1 MSKSDQPSC
10 DATSATAAAGMAA
23 AADASEA
30 ASTIA
35 ATGATSANDVVAAA
49 DTAPVPFAVDETGT
63 ATATAAADLTD
74 AAGTAAVVDE
84 ASATDAAATALAT
97 AGADTTDTATTV
109 GTVATASTTAA
120 TAAADPTDAADT
132 TAAPATV
139 ATAPATAG
147 ADEADA
153 TAVADTTGVAS
164 ATDTTRTT
172 ISTTATGATGAA
184 DTARTTSVAA
194 VFAGLLLAMF
204 VSTLSETVT
213 ATALPTIVG
222 DLGGVGHMQWVTTA
236 YILASTIM
244 MPVYGKLGDLFGRKH
259 LFIVALSVFI
269 VGSATCGLAPSMD
282 GLIAGRAVEGLGGG
296 GLIILS
302 QATIADIIPPRQRGK
317 YMGVLGSVF
326 AVSTVVGPLL
336 GGWFVQVTGWRWL
349 FAFNIPLALLA
360 IAAVAFFSR
369 RPARRAKHPSVD
381 VLGMMA
387 MAVSVSSLVLAT
399 AWGGTLFPWLSWQI
413 VGLFALF
420 AAMAVVFALV
430 ERRAKEPVIPLFLFK
445 NRNFVVCTVTGM
457 FIMLGMMGTVSYL
470 PTYFQI
476 VDGLAP
482 EQAGLMTFPMMA
494 GVLVTAVG
502 AGLLATRTGR
512 YKWMPIA
519 SCAVA
524 AVGFVLLSRLAP
536 GTPLPVA
543 GAFLFVLGFGIGLG
557 QQILV
562 LIVQNEFPH
571 TIVGTATAANNFFRQ
586 IGSTLGASLVGALF
600 TSRLAADLAAQLPRV
615 DNINMNRITPEYVQ
629 HLAQPEQGLIATAY
643 SDALVPIFLYVVPLL
658 IVGFVLMLTLKEH
671 PLATSVDHGG
681 HSGDDA

>member
-1 MSKSDQPSC
+1 MEGVDR
-10 DATSATAAAGMAA
+10 TGGTAADEARVREAAETQRTAKAAEASGPARPSTVPPPASPTTEGVPAAAVRDAQEAA
-23 AADASEA
+23 AAERARELAA
-30 ASTIA
+30 ASARQGDVPA
-35 ATGATSANDVVAAA
+35 AEPKPERKRG
-49 DTAPVPFAVDETGT
+49 
-63 ATATAAADLTD
+63 
-74 AAGTAAVVDE
+74 
-84 ASATDAAATALAT
+84 
-97 AGADTTDTATTV
+97 
-109 GTVATASTTAA
+109 
-120 TAAADPTDAADT
+120 
-132 TAAPATV
+132 
-139 ATAPATAG
+139 
-147 ADEADA
+147 
-153 TAVADTTGVAS
+153 
-164 ATDTTRTT
+164 
-172 ISTTATGATGAA
+172 
-184 DTARTTSVAA
+184 VAA

-222 DLGGVGHMQWVTTA
+222 DLGGVDHMQWVTTA

-244 MPVYGKLGDLFGRKH
+244 MPIYGKLGDLFGRKY
-259 LFIVALSVFI
+259 LFIVALSIFI

-296 GLIILS
+296 GLIILA

-317 YMGVLGSVF
+317 YMGVMGSVF

-360 IAAVAFFSR
+360 IAAVAFFLTNPER
-369 RPARRAKHPSVD
+369 RDDRPPVD
-381 VLGMMA
+381 VGGMMA

-399 AWGGTLFPWLSWQI
+399 AWGGTLYPWLSWQI
-413 VGLFALF
+413 IGLFALF
-420 AAMAVVFALV
+420 VVAAVAFVLV
-430 ERRAKEPVIPLFLFK
+430 ERRAKEPIIPMLLFK
-445 NRNFVVCTVTGM
+445 NRNFVVCTITGM

-494 GVLVTAVG
+494 GVLLTAVG
-502 AGLLATRTGR
+502 TGFLATKTGR

-524 AVGFVLLSRLAP
+524 AVGFVLLSRL
-536 GTPLPVA
+536 TPDTSLLMTGV
-543 GAFLFVLGFGIGLG
+543 FLFILGFGIGLG

-571 TIVGTATAANNFFRQ
+571 AIVGTATAANNFFRQ

-600 TSRLAADLAAQLPRV
+600 TSRLAADLAAQLPKT
-615 DNINMNRITPEYVQ
+615 DNISMNRITPQ
-629 HLAQPEQGLIATAY
+629 FIDHLGGPARDIITTAY

-658 IVGFVLMLTLKEH
+658 VVGFLLMLTLKEN
-671 PLATSVDHGG
+671 PLAKSVNHTG
-681 HSGDDA
+681 HPGDDAL

>member
-1 MSKSDQPSC
+1 MSKSDKPSC
-10 DATSATAAAGMAA
+10 DATSATAAASMAA

-63 ATATAAADLTD
+63 ATATAAADPTD
-74 AAGTAAVVDE
+74 AAGTA
-84 ASATDAAATALAT
+84 S
-97 AGADTTDTATTV
+97 
-109 GTVATASTTAA
+109 A
-120 TAAADPTDAADT
+120 TAAA
-132 TAAPATV
+132 ATV
-139 ATAPATAG
+139 GTAPATAG
-147 ADEADA
+147 ADETDA

-172 ISTTATGATGAA
+172 TSTTATGATGAA

-194 VFAGLLLAMF
+194 VFAGLMLAMF

-222 DLGGVGHMQWVTTA
+222 DLGGVDHMQWVTTA

-259 LFIVALSVFI
+259 LFVVVLSVFI
-269 VGSATCGLAPSMD
+269 AGSAICGFAPNMD

-317 YMGVLGSVF
+317 YMGILGSVF

-349 FAFNIPLALLA
+349 FAFNIPLALVA
-360 IAAVAFFSR
+360 ITAVAFFLK
-369 RPARRAKHPSVD
+369 RPARRVDRPPVD
-381 VLGMMA
+381 VAGMMA

-399 AWGGTLFPWLSWQI
+399 AWGGTLFPWASWQI

-430 ERRAKEPVIPLFLFK
+430 ERRAKEPVIPLSLFK
-445 NRNFVVCTVTGM
+445 NHNFVVCTVTGM

-571 TIVGTATAANNFFRQ
+571 AIVGTATAANNFFRQ

-615 DNINMNRITPEYVQ
+615 DNINMNRITPEYVR

-681 HSGDDA
+681 HPGDNA

>member
-1 MSKSDQPSC
+1 MEGVDRTGGTAADEARVREAAETQRTAKAAEASGSARPSTVPSP
-10 DATSATAAAGMAA
+10 ASATTEGVPAVAVRDAQEAA
-23 AADASEA
+23 AAERARELAA
-30 ASTIA
+30 ASARQGDVPA
-35 ATGATSANDVVAAA
+35 AELKPERKRG
-49 DTAPVPFAVDETGT
+49 
-63 ATATAAADLTD
+63 
-74 AAGTAAVVDE
+74 
-84 ASATDAAATALAT
+84 
-97 AGADTTDTATTV
+97 
-109 GTVATASTTAA
+109 
-120 TAAADPTDAADT
+120 
-132 TAAPATV
+132 
-139 ATAPATAG
+139 
-147 ADEADA
+147 
-153 TAVADTTGVAS
+153 
-164 ATDTTRTT
+164 
-172 ISTTATGATGAA
+172 
-184 DTARTTSVAA
+184 VAA
-194 VFAGLLLAMF
+194 VFAGLLLVMF

-222 DLGGVGHMQWVTTA
+222 DLGGVDHMQWVTTA

-244 MPVYGKLGDLFGRKH
+244 MPIYGKLGDLFGRKY

-296 GLIILS
+296 GLIILA

-317 YMGVLGSVF
+317 YMGVMGSVF

-360 IAAVAFFSR
+360 IAAVAFFLTNPER
-369 RPARRAKHPSVD
+369 RDDRPPVD
-381 VLGMMA
+381 VGGMMA

-399 AWGGTLFPWLSWQI
+399 AWGGTLYPWLSWQI
-413 VGLFALF
+413 IGLFALF
-420 AAMAVVFALV
+420 VVAAVAFVLV
-430 ERRAKEPVIPLFLFK
+430 ERRAKEPIIPMLLFK

-494 GVLVTAVG
+494 GVLLTAVG
-502 AGLLATRTGR
+502 TGFLATKTGR

-524 AVGFVLLSRLAP
+524 AVGFVLLSRL
-536 GTPLPVA
+536 TPDTSLLVT
-543 GAFLFVLGFGIGLG
+543 GVFLFVLGFGIGLG

-571 TIVGTATAANNFFRQ
+571 AIVGTATAANNFFRQ

-600 TSRLAADLAAQLPRV
+600 TSRLAADLAAQLPKT
-615 DNINMNRITPEYVQ
+615 DNISMNRITPQYVD
-629 HLAQPEQGLIATAY
+629 HLAAPVRDIITAAY
-643 SDALVPIFLYVVPLL
+643 SDALVPIFLYVVPVLVVGVILL
-658 IVGFVLMLTLKEH
+658 LTLKEN
-671 PLATSVDHGG
+671 PLAKSVNHTG
-681 HSGDDA
+681 HPGDDAL

>member
-1 MSKSDQPSC
+1 MEGVDR
-10 DATSATAAAGMAA
+10 TGGTAADEARVREAAETRRTAKAAEASGPARPSTAPSPASAAPEGVPAVAVRAAQEAA
-23 AADASEA
+23 AAERARELAA
-30 ASTIA
+30 ASARQGDVPA
-35 ATGATSANDVVAAA
+35 AEPKPERKRG
-49 DTAPVPFAVDETGT
+49 
-63 ATATAAADLTD
+63 
-74 AAGTAAVVDE
+74 
-84 ASATDAAATALAT
+84 
-97 AGADTTDTATTV
+97 
-109 GTVATASTTAA
+109 
-120 TAAADPTDAADT
+120 
-132 TAAPATV
+132 
-139 ATAPATAG
+139 
-147 ADEADA
+147 
-153 TAVADTTGVAS
+153 
-164 ATDTTRTT
+164 
-172 ISTTATGATGAA
+172 
-184 DTARTTSVAA
+184 VAA

-222 DLGGVGHMQWVTTA
+222 DLGGVDHMQWVTTA

-244 MPVYGKLGDLFGRKH
+244 MPIYGKLGDLFGRKY
-259 LFIVALSVFI
+259 LFIVALSIFI

-296 GLIILS
+296 GLIILA

-317 YMGVLGSVF
+317 YMGVMGSVF

-360 IAAVAFFSR
+360 IGAVAFFLTNPER
-369 RPARRAKHPSVD
+369 RDDRPPVD
-381 VLGMMA
+381 VGGMMA

-399 AWGGTLFPWLSWQI
+399 AWGGTLFPWASWQI
-413 VGLFALF
+413 IGLFALF
-420 AAMAVVFALV
+420 LAAAVAFVLV
-430 ERRAKEPVIPLFLFK
+430 ERRAKEPIIPMLLFK

-494 GVLVTAVG
+494 GVLLTAVG
-502 AGLLATRTGR
+502 TGFLATKTGR

-524 AVGFVLLSRLAP
+524 AVGFVLLSRL
-536 GTPLPVA
+536 TPDTSLLVT
-543 GAFLFVLGFGIGLG
+543 GVFLFVLGFGIGLG

-571 TIVGTATAANNFFRQ
+571 AIVGTATAANNFFRQ

-600 TSRLAADLAAQLPRV
+600 TSRLAADLAAQLPKT
-615 DNINMNRITPEYVQ
+615 DNISMNRITSQYVD
-629 HLAQPEQGLIATAY
+629 HLAAPVRDIITAAY

-658 IVGFVLMLTLKEH
+658 VVGFILMLTLKEN
-671 PLATSVDHGG
+671 PLAKSVNHTGHPGG
-681 HSGDDA
+681 DAL

>member
-1 MSKSDQPSC
+1 MEGVDR
-10 DATSATAAAGMAA
+10 TGGTAADEARVREAAETQRTAKAAEASGPARPSTVPPPASPTTEGVPAAAVRDAQEAA
-23 AADASEA
+23 AAERARELAA
-30 ASTIA
+30 ASARQGDVPA
-35 ATGATSANDVVAAA
+35 AEPKPERKRG
-49 DTAPVPFAVDETGT
+49 
-63 ATATAAADLTD
+63 
-74 AAGTAAVVDE
+74 
-84 ASATDAAATALAT
+84 
-97 AGADTTDTATTV
+97 
-109 GTVATASTTAA
+109 
-120 TAAADPTDAADT
+120 
-132 TAAPATV
+132 
-139 ATAPATAG
+139 
-147 ADEADA
+147 
-153 TAVADTTGVAS
+153 
-164 ATDTTRTT
+164 
-172 ISTTATGATGAA
+172 
-184 DTARTTSVAA
+184 VAA

-222 DLGGVGHMQWVTTA
+222 DLGGVDHMQWVTTA

-244 MPVYGKLGDLFGRKH
+244 MPIYGKLGDLFGRKY

-296 GLIILS
+296 GLIILA

-317 YMGVLGSVF
+317 YMGVMGSVF

-360 IAAVAFFSR
+360 IAAVAFFLTNPER
-369 RPARRAKHPSVD
+369 RDDRPPVD
-381 VLGMMA
+381 VGGMMA

-399 AWGGTLFPWLSWQI
+399 AWGGTLYPWLSWQI
-413 VGLFALF
+413 IGLFALF
-420 AAMAVVFALV
+420 VVAAVAFVLV
-430 ERRAKEPVIPLFLFK
+430 ERRAKEPIIPMLLFK
-445 NRNFVVCTVTGM
+445 NRNFVVCTITGM

-494 GVLVTAVG
+494 GVLLTAVG
-502 AGLLATRTGR
+502 TGFLATKTGR

-524 AVGFVLLSRLAP
+524 AVGFVLLSRL
-536 GTPLPVA
+536 TPDTSLLMTGV
-543 GAFLFVLGFGIGLG
+543 FLFILGFGIGLG

-571 TIVGTATAANNFFRQ
+571 AIVGTATAANNFFRQ

-600 TSRLAADLAAQLPRV
+600 TSHLAADLAAQLPKT
-615 DNINMNRITPEYVQ
+615 DNISMNRITPQ
-629 HLAQPEQGLIATAY
+629 FIDHLGGPARDIITTAY

-658 IVGFVLMLTLKEH
+658 VVGFLLMLTLKEN
-671 PLATSVDHGG
+671 PLAKSVNHTG
-681 HSGDDA
+681 HPGDDAL

>member
-84 ASATDAAATALAT
+84 ASATDATATALAT

-120 TAAADPTDAADT
+120 TDAADT

-184 DTARTTSVAA
+184 DTTRTTSVAA

>member
-1 MSKSDQPSC
+1 MEGVDRTGGTAADEARVREAAETQRTAKAAEASGSARPSTVPSP
-10 DATSATAAAGMAA
+10 ASATTEGVPAVAVRDAQEAA
-23 AADASEA
+23 AAERARELAA
-30 ASTIA
+30 ASARQGDVPA
-35 ATGATSANDVVAAA
+35 AEPKPERKRG
-49 DTAPVPFAVDETGT
+49 
-63 ATATAAADLTD
+63 
-74 AAGTAAVVDE
+74 
-84 ASATDAAATALAT
+84 
-97 AGADTTDTATTV
+97 
-109 GTVATASTTAA
+109 
-120 TAAADPTDAADT
+120 
-132 TAAPATV
+132 
-139 ATAPATAG
+139 
-147 ADEADA
+147 
-153 TAVADTTGVAS
+153 
-164 ATDTTRTT
+164 
-172 ISTTATGATGAA
+172 
-184 DTARTTSVAA
+184 VAA
-194 VFAGLLLAMF
+194 VFAGLLLTMF

-222 DLGGVGHMQWVTTA
+222 DLGGVDHMQWVTTA

-244 MPVYGKLGDLFGRKH
+244 MPIYGKLGDLFGRKY

-296 GLIILS
+296 GLIILA

-317 YMGVLGSVF
+317 YMGVMGSVF

-360 IAAVAFFSR
+360 IAAVAFFLTNPER
-369 RPARRAKHPSVD
+369 RDDRPPVD
-381 VLGMMA
+381 VGGMMA

-399 AWGGTLFPWLSWQI
+399 AWGGTLYPWLSWQI
-413 VGLFALF
+413 IGLFALF
-420 AAMAVVFALV
+420 VVAAVAFVLV
-430 ERRAKEPVIPLFLFK
+430 ERRAKEPIIPMLLFK

-494 GVLVTAVG
+494 GVLLTAVG
-502 AGLLATRTGR
+502 TGFLATKTGR

-524 AVGFVLLSRLAP
+524 AVGFVLLSRL
-536 GTPLPVA
+536 TPDTSLLVT
-543 GAFLFVLGFGIGLG
+543 GVFLFVLGFGIGLG

-571 TIVGTATAANNFFRQ
+571 AIVGTATAANNFFRQ

-600 TSRLAADLAAQLPRV
+600 TSRLAADLAAQLPKT
-615 DNINMNRITPEYVQ
+615 DNISMNRITPQ
-629 HLAQPEQGLIATAY
+629 FIDHLGGPARDIITTAY

-658 IVGFVLMLTLKEH
+658 VVGFLLMLTLKEN
-671 PLATSVDHGG
+671 PLAKSVNHTG
-681 HSGDDA
+681 HPGDDAL

>member
-1 MSKSDQPSC
+1 MDGIDRTRFQHADAARVREGRERQQAGVSAESEKDRKAAARVRELA
-10 DATSATAAAGMAA
+10 ATSAKQAAVP
-23 AADASEA
+23 ASEPP
-30 ASTIA
+30 SDRKR
-35 ATGATSANDVVAAA
+35 G
-49 DTAPVPFAVDETGT
+49 
-63 ATATAAADLTD
+63 
-74 AAGTAAVVDE
+74 
-84 ASATDAAATALAT
+84 
-97 AGADTTDTATTV
+97 
-109 GTVATASTTAA
+109 
-120 TAAADPTDAADT
+120 
-132 TAAPATV
+132 
-139 ATAPATAG
+139 
-147 ADEADA
+147 
-153 TAVADTTGVAS
+153 
-164 ATDTTRTT
+164 
-172 ISTTATGATGAA
+172 
-184 DTARTTSVAA
+184 VAA

-222 DLGGVGHMQWVTTA
+222 DLGGVDHMQWVTTA

-244 MPVYGKLGDLFGRKH
+244 MPIYGKLGDLFGRKY
-259 LFIVALSVFI
+259 LFIIALSVFI
-269 VGSATCGLAPSMD
+269 MGSATCGLAPSMD

-296 GLIILS
+296 GLIILA

-317 YMGVLGSVF
+317 YMGVMGSVF

-360 IAAVAFFSR
+360 IAAVAFFLTNPQR
-369 RPARRAKHPSVD
+369 RDDRPPVD
-381 VLGMMA
+381 VAGMMA

-399 AWGGTLFPWLSWQI
+399 AWGGTLFAWVSWQI
-413 VGLFALF
+413 IGLFVLF
-420 AAMAVVFALV
+420 LAAAVVFVLV
-430 ERRAKEPVIPLFLFK
+430 ERRAQEPIIPMALFK

-457 FIMLGMMGTVSYL
+457 FIMVGMMGAVSYL

-502 AGLLATRTGR
+502 TGFLATKTGR

-524 AVGFVLLSRLAP
+524 AVGFVLLSRL
-536 GTPLPVA
+536 TPDTTLLVT
-543 GAFLFVLGFGIGLG
+543 GVFLFVLGFGIGLG

-571 TIVGTATAANNFFRQ
+571 AIVGTATAANNFFRQ

-600 TSRLAADLAAQLPRV
+600 TSRLAADLAARLPKT
-615 DNINMNRITPEYVQ
+615 DNISMNRITPEFVQ
-629 HLAQPEQGLIATAY
+629 HLDSGTRTIITTAY

-658 IVGFVLMLTLKEH
+658 VVGFLLMLTLKEN
-671 PLATSVDHGG
+671 PLAKSVNHTG
-681 HSGDDA
+681 HPADDGL

>member
-1 MSKSDQPSC
+1 MSKSNQPSC
-10 DATSATAAAGMAA
+10 DATSATAAASMAA
-23 AADASEA
+23 AADASEE

-74 AAGTAAVVDE
+74 AADTAAVVDA
-84 ASATDAAATALAT
+84 ASATDATATASAT
-97 AGADTTDTATTV
+97 VGADTTDMATTV
-109 GTVATASTTAA
+109 GTVAT
-120 TAAADPTDAADT
+120 
-132 TAAPATV
+132 V
-139 ATAPATAG
+139 GTAPATAG

-172 ISTTATGATGAA
+172 TSTTATGATGAA

-194 VFAGLLLAMF
+194 VFAGLMLAMF

-222 DLGGVGHMQWVTTA
+222 DLGGVDHMQWVTTA

-317 YMGVLGSVF
+317 YMGILGSVF

-360 IAAVAFFSR
+360 IAAVAFFLR
-369 RPARRAKHPSVD
+369 RPARRADRPPVD
-381 VLGMMA
+381 AAGMMA

-399 AWGGTLFPWLSWQI
+399 AWGGTLFSWASWQI
-413 VGLFALF
+413 IALFALF
-420 AAMAVVFALV
+420 AVMAVVFALV
-430 ERRAKEPVIPLFLFK
+430 ERRAKEPVIPLSLFK
-445 NRNFVVCTVTGM
+445 NHNFVVCTVTGM

-562 LIVQNEFPH
+562 LIVQNEFSH
-571 TIVGTATAANNFFRQ
+571 AIVGTATAANNFFRQ

-615 DNINMNRITPEYVQ
+615 DNINMNRITPEYVR

>member
-132 TAAPATV
+132 TAVAATV
-139 ATAPATAG
+139 GTAPATAG

-184 DTARTTSVAA
+184 DTTRTTSVAA
-194 VFAGLLLAMF
+194 VCAGLLLAMF

-222 DLGGVGHMQWVTTA
+222 DLGGVDHMQWVTTA

-317 YMGVLGSVF
+317 YMGILGSVF

>member
-1 MSKSDQPSC
+1 MEGVDR
-10 DATSATAAAGMAA
+10 TGGTAADEARVREAAETQRTAKAAEASGPARPSTVPPPASPTTEGVPAAAVRDAQEAA
-23 AADASEA
+23 AAERARELAA
-30 ASTIA
+30 ASARQGDVPA
-35 ATGATSANDVVAAA
+35 AEPKPERKRG
-49 DTAPVPFAVDETGT
+49 
-63 ATATAAADLTD
+63 
-74 AAGTAAVVDE
+74 
-84 ASATDAAATALAT
+84 
-97 AGADTTDTATTV
+97 
-109 GTVATASTTAA
+109 
-120 TAAADPTDAADT
+120 
-132 TAAPATV
+132 
-139 ATAPATAG
+139 
-147 ADEADA
+147 
-153 TAVADTTGVAS
+153 
-164 ATDTTRTT
+164 
-172 ISTTATGATGAA
+172 
-184 DTARTTSVAA
+184 VAA

-222 DLGGVGHMQWVTTA
+222 DLGGVDHMQWVTTA

-244 MPVYGKLGDLFGRKH
+244 MPIYGKLGDLFGRKY

-296 GLIILS
+296 GLIILA

-317 YMGVLGSVF
+317 YMGVMGSVF

-360 IAAVAFFSR
+360 IAAVAFFLTNPER
-369 RPARRAKHPSVD
+369 RDDRPPVD
-381 VLGMMA
+381 VGGMMA

-399 AWGGTLFPWLSWQI
+399 AWGGTLYPWLSWQI
-413 VGLFALF
+413 IGLFALF
-420 AAMAVVFALV
+420 VVAAVAFVLV
-430 ERRAKEPVIPLFLFK
+430 ERRAKEPIIPMLLFK

-494 GVLVTAVG
+494 GVLLTAVG
-502 AGLLATRTGR
+502 TGFLATKTGR

-524 AVGFVLLSRLAP
+524 AVGFVLLSRL
-536 GTPLPVA
+536 TPDTSLLMTGV
-543 GAFLFVLGFGIGLG
+543 FLFILGFGIGLG

-571 TIVGTATAANNFFRQ
+571 AIVGTATAANNFFRQ

-600 TSRLAADLAAQLPRV
+600 TSRLAADLAAQLPKT
-615 DNINMNRITPEYVQ
+615 DNISMNRITPQ
-629 HLAQPEQGLIATAY
+629 FIDHLGGPARDIITTAY

-658 IVGFVLMLTLKEH
+658 VVGFLLMLTLKEN
-671 PLATSVDHGG
+671 PLAKSVNHTG
-681 HSGDDA
+681 HPGDDAL

>member
-1 MSKSDQPSC
+1 MSKSDKPSC
-10 DATSATAAAGMAA
+10 DATSATAAASMAA

-63 ATATAAADLTD
+63 ATATAAADPTD
-74 AAGTAAVVDE
+74 AAGTA
-84 ASATDAAATALAT
+84 S
-97 AGADTTDTATTV
+97 ATTV
-109 GTVATASTTAA
+109 AA
-120 TAAADPTDAADT
+120 T
-132 TAAPATV
+132 V
-139 ATAPATAG
+139 GTAPATAG

-172 ISTTATGATGAA
+172 ISTIATGATGAA

-194 VFAGLLLAMF
+194 VFAGLMLAMF

-222 DLGGVGHMQWVTTA
+222 DLGGVDHMQWVTTA

-317 YMGVLGSVF
+317 YMGILGSVF

-360 IAAVAFFSR
+360 IAAVAFFLR
-369 RPARRAKHPSVD
+369 RPARRADRPPVD
-381 VLGMMA
+381 AAGMMA

-399 AWGGTLFPWLSWQI
+399 AWGGTLFSWASWQI
-413 VGLFALF
+413 IALFALF
-420 AAMAVVFALV
+420 AVMAVVFALV
-430 ERRAKEPVIPLFLFK
+430 ERRAKEPVIPLSLFK
-445 NRNFVVCTVTGM
+445 NHNFVVCTVTGM

-519 SCAVA
+519 SCVVA

-562 LIVQNEFPH
+562 LIVQNEFSH
-571 TIVGTATAANNFFRQ
+571 AIVGTATAANNFFRQ

-615 DNINMNRITPEYVQ
+615 DNINMNRITPEYVR

>member
-1 MSKSDQPSC
+1 MEGVDRTGGTAADEARVREAAETQRTAKAAEASGSARPSTVPSP
-10 DATSATAAAGMAA
+10 ASATTEGVPAVAVRDAQEAA
-23 AADASEA
+23 AAERARELAA
-30 ASTIA
+30 ASARQGDVPA
-35 ATGATSANDVVAAA
+35 AELKPERKRG
-49 DTAPVPFAVDETGT
+49 
-63 ATATAAADLTD
+63 
-74 AAGTAAVVDE
+74 
-84 ASATDAAATALAT
+84 
-97 AGADTTDTATTV
+97 
-109 GTVATASTTAA
+109 
-120 TAAADPTDAADT
+120 
-132 TAAPATV
+132 
-139 ATAPATAG
+139 
-147 ADEADA
+147 
-153 TAVADTTGVAS
+153 
-164 ATDTTRTT
+164 
-172 ISTTATGATGAA
+172 
-184 DTARTTSVAA
+184 VAA
-194 VFAGLLLAMF
+194 VFAGLLLVMF

-222 DLGGVGHMQWVTTA
+222 DLGGVDHMQWVTTA

-244 MPVYGKLGDLFGRKH
+244 MPIYGKLGDLFGRKY

-282 GLIAGRAVEGLGGG
+282 GLIAGRAAEGLGGG
-296 GLIILS
+296 GLIILA

-317 YMGVLGSVF
+317 YMGVMGSVF

-360 IAAVAFFSR
+360 IAAVAFFLTNPER
-369 RPARRAKHPSVD
+369 RDDRPPVD
-381 VLGMMA
+381 VGGMMA

-399 AWGGTLFPWLSWQI
+399 AWGGTLYPWLSWQI
-413 VGLFALF
+413 IGLFALF
-420 AAMAVVFALV
+420 VVAAVAFVLV
-430 ERRAKEPVIPLFLFK
+430 ERRAKEPIIPMLLFK

-494 GVLVTAVG
+494 GVLLTAVG
-502 AGLLATRTGR
+502 TGFLATKTGR

-524 AVGFVLLSRLAP
+524 AVGFVLLSRL
-536 GTPLPVA
+536 TPDTSLLVT
-543 GAFLFVLGFGIGLG
+543 GVFLFVLGFGIGLG

-571 TIVGTATAANNFFRQ
+571 AIVGTATAANNFFRQ

-600 TSRLAADLAAQLPRV
+600 TSRLAADLAAQLPKT
-615 DNINMNRITPEYVQ
+615 DNISMNRITPQ
-629 HLAQPEQGLIATAY
+629 FIDHLGGPARDIITTAY

-658 IVGFVLMLTLKEH
+658 VVGFILMLTLKEN
-671 PLATSVDHGG
+671 PLAKSVNHTGHPGG
-681 HSGDDA
+681 DAL

>member
-63 ATATAAADLTD
+63 ATATVAADLTD
-74 AAGTAAVVDE
+74 AVDTAAVVDA
-84 ASATDAAATALAT
+84 ASATDATATALAT

-120 TAAADPTDAADT
+120 TDAADT

-184 DTARTTSVAA
+184 DTTRTTSVAA

-571 TIVGTATAANNFFRQ
+571 AIVGTATAANNFFRQ

-681 HSGDDA
+681 HPGDNA

>member
-1 MSKSDQPSC
+1 MSKSDKPSC
-10 DATSATAAAGMAA
+10 DATSATAAASMAA

-63 ATATAAADLTD
+63 ATATAAADPTD
-74 AAGTAAVVDE
+74 AAGTA
-84 ASATDAAATALAT
+84 S
-97 AGADTTDTATTV
+97 ATTV
-109 GTVATASTTAA
+109 AA
-120 TAAADPTDAADT
+120 T
-132 TAAPATV
+132 V
-139 ATAPATAG
+139 GTAPATAG

-172 ISTTATGATGAA
+172 TSTTATGATGAA

-194 VFAGLLLAMF
+194 VFAGLMLAMF

-222 DLGGVGHMQWVTTA
+222 DLGGVDHMQWVTTA

-317 YMGVLGSVF
+317 YMGILGSVF

-360 IAAVAFFSR
+360 IAAVAFFLR
-369 RPARRAKHPSVD
+369 RPARRADRPPVD
-381 VLGMMA
+381 AAGMMA

-399 AWGGTLFPWLSWQI
+399 AWGGTLFSWASWQI
-413 VGLFALF
+413 IALFALF
-420 AAMAVVFALV
+420 AVMAVVFALV
-430 ERRAKEPVIPLFLFK
+430 ERRAKEPVIPLSLFK
-445 NRNFVVCTVTGM
+445 NHNFVVCTVTGM

-562 LIVQNEFPH
+562 LIVQNEFSH
-571 TIVGTATAANNFFRQ
+571 AIVGTATAANNFFRQ

-615 DNINMNRITPEYVQ
+615 DNINMNRITPEYVR

-658 IVGFVLMLTLKEH
+658 IVGFVLMLTLREH

-681 HSGDDA
+681 HPGDDA

>member
-1 MSKSDQPSC
+1 MEGVDR
-10 DATSATAAAGMAA
+10 TGGTAADEARVREAAETQRTAKAAEASGPARPSTVPPPASPTTEGVPAAAVRDAQEAA
-23 AADASEA
+23 AAERARELAA
-30 ASTIA
+30 ASARQGDVPA
-35 ATGATSANDVVAAA
+35 AEPKPERKHG
-49 DTAPVPFAVDETGT
+49 
-63 ATATAAADLTD
+63 
-74 AAGTAAVVDE
+74 
-84 ASATDAAATALAT
+84 
-97 AGADTTDTATTV
+97 
-109 GTVATASTTAA
+109 
-120 TAAADPTDAADT
+120 
-132 TAAPATV
+132 
-139 ATAPATAG
+139 
-147 ADEADA
+147 
-153 TAVADTTGVAS
+153 
-164 ATDTTRTT
+164 
-172 ISTTATGATGAA
+172 
-184 DTARTTSVAA
+184 VAA

-222 DLGGVGHMQWVTTA
+222 DLGGVDHMQWVTTA

-244 MPVYGKLGDLFGRKH
+244 MPIYGKLGDLFGRKY

-296 GLIILS
+296 GLIILA

-317 YMGVLGSVF
+317 YMGVMGSVF

-360 IAAVAFFSR
+360 IAAVAFFLTNPER
-369 RPARRAKHPSVD
+369 RDDRPPVD
-381 VLGMMA
+381 VGGMMA

-399 AWGGTLFPWLSWQI
+399 AWGGTLYPWLSWQI
-413 VGLFALF
+413 IGLFALF
-420 AAMAVVFALV
+420 VVAAVAFVLV
-430 ERRAKEPVIPLFLFK
+430 ERRAKEPIIPMLLFK
-445 NRNFVVCTVTGM
+445 NRNFVVCTITGM

-494 GVLVTAVG
+494 GVLLTAVG
-502 AGLLATRTGR
+502 TGFLATKTGR

-524 AVGFVLLSRLAP
+524 AVGFVLLSRL
-536 GTPLPVA
+536 TPDTSLLMTGV
-543 GAFLFVLGFGIGLG
+543 FLFILGFGIGLG

-571 TIVGTATAANNFFRQ
+571 AIVGTATAANNFFRQ

-600 TSRLAADLAAQLPRV
+600 TSRLAADLAAQLPKT
-615 DNINMNRITPEYVQ
+615 DNISMNRITPQ
-629 HLAQPEQGLIATAY
+629 FIDHLGGPARDIITTAY

-658 IVGFVLMLTLKEH
+658 VVGFLLMLTLKEN
-671 PLATSVDHGG
+671 PLAKSVNHTG
-681 HSGDDA
+681 HPGDDAL

>member
-1 MSKSDQPSC
+1 MSKSDKPSC
-10 DATSATAAAGMAA
+10 DATSATAAASMAA

-63 ATATAAADLTD
+63 ATATAAADPTD
-74 AAGTAAVVDE
+74 AAGTA
-84 ASATDAAATALAT
+84 S
-97 AGADTTDTATTV
+97 ATTV
-109 GTVATASTTAA
+109 AA
-120 TAAADPTDAADT
+120 T
-132 TAAPATV
+132 V
-139 ATAPATAG
+139 GTAPATAG

-172 ISTTATGATGAA
+172 TSTTATGATGAA

-194 VFAGLLLAMF
+194 VFAGLMLAMF

-222 DLGGVGHMQWVTTA
+222 DLGGVDHMQWVTTA

-317 YMGVLGSVF
+317 YMGILGSVF

-360 IAAVAFFSR
+360 IAAVAFFLR
-369 RPARRAKHPSVD
+369 RPARRADRPPVD
-381 VLGMMA
+381 AAGMMS

-399 AWGGTLFPWLSWQI
+399 AWGGTLFSWASWQI
-413 VGLFALF
+413 IALFALF
-420 AAMAVVFALV
+420 AVMAVVFALV
-430 ERRAKEPVIPLFLFK
+430 ERRAKEPVIPLSLFK
-445 NRNFVVCTVTGM
+445 NHNFVVCTVTGM

-562 LIVQNEFPH
+562 LIVQNEFSH
-571 TIVGTATAANNFFRQ
+571 AIVGTATAANNFFRQ

-615 DNINMNRITPEYVQ
+615 DNINMNRITPEYVR

-658 IVGFVLMLTLKEH
+658 IVGFVLMLTLREH

-681 HSGDDA
+681 HPGDDA

>member
-1 MSKSDQPSC
+1 MEGVDRTGGTAADEARVREAAETQRTAKAAEASGSARPSTVPSP
-10 DATSATAAAGMAA
+10 ASATTEGVPAVAVRDAQEAA
-23 AADASEA
+23 AAERARELAA
-30 ASTIA
+30 ASARQGDVPA
-35 ATGATSANDVVAAA
+35 AELKPERKRG
-49 DTAPVPFAVDETGT
+49 
-63 ATATAAADLTD
+63 
-74 AAGTAAVVDE
+74 
-84 ASATDAAATALAT
+84 
-97 AGADTTDTATTV
+97 
-109 GTVATASTTAA
+109 
-120 TAAADPTDAADT
+120 
-132 TAAPATV
+132 
-139 ATAPATAG
+139 
-147 ADEADA
+147 
-153 TAVADTTGVAS
+153 
-164 ATDTTRTT
+164 
-172 ISTTATGATGAA
+172 
-184 DTARTTSVAA
+184 VAA
-194 VFAGLLLAMF
+194 VFAGLLLVMF

-222 DLGGVGHMQWVTTA
+222 DLGGVDHMQWVTTA

-244 MPVYGKLGDLFGRKH
+244 MPIYGKLGDLFGRKY
-259 LFIVALSVFI
+259 LFIVALSIFI

-296 GLIILS
+296 GLIILA

-317 YMGVLGSVF
+317 YMGVMGSVF

-360 IAAVAFFSR
+360 IGAVAFFLTNPER
-369 RPARRAKHPSVD
+369 RDDRPPVD
-381 VLGMMA
+381 VGGMMA

-399 AWGGTLFPWLSWQI
+399 AWGGTLFPWASWQI
-413 VGLFALF
+413 IGLFALF
-420 AAMAVVFALV
+420 LAAAVVFVLV
-430 ERRAKEPVIPLFLFK
+430 ERRAKEPIIPMLLFK
-445 NRNFVVCTVTGM
+445 NRNFVVCTITGM

-494 GVLVTAVG
+494 GVLLTAVG
-502 AGLLATRTGR
+502 TGFLATKTGR

-524 AVGFVLLSRLAP
+524 AVGFVLLSRL
-536 GTPLPVA
+536 TPETSLLMTGV
-543 GAFLFVLGFGIGLG
+543 FLFVLGFGIGLG

-571 TIVGTATAANNFFRQ
+571 AIVGTATAANNFFRQ

-600 TSRLAADLAAQLPRV
+600 TSRLTADLAAKLPHV
-615 DNINMNRITPEYVQ
+615 DNINMNRITPDFVQ
-629 HLAQPEQGLIATAY
+629 HLDSGTRAIITSAY

-658 IVGFVLMLTLKEH
+658 VVGFVLMLTLKEH
-671 PLATSVDHGG
+671 PLATKVNHTG
-681 HSGDDA
+681 HPGDTV

>member
-1 MSKSDQPSC
+1 MEGVDR
-10 DATSATAAAGMAA
+10 TGGTAADEARVREAAETQRTAKAAEASGPARPSTVPPPASPTTEGVPAAAVRDAQEAA
-23 AADASEA
+23 AAERARELAA
-30 ASTIA
+30 ASARQGDVPA
-35 ATGATSANDVVAAA
+35 AEPKPERKRG
-49 DTAPVPFAVDETGT
+49 
-63 ATATAAADLTD
+63 
-74 AAGTAAVVDE
+74 
-84 ASATDAAATALAT
+84 
-97 AGADTTDTATTV
+97 
-109 GTVATASTTAA
+109 
-120 TAAADPTDAADT
+120 
-132 TAAPATV
+132 
-139 ATAPATAG
+139 
-147 ADEADA
+147 
-153 TAVADTTGVAS
+153 
-164 ATDTTRTT
+164 
-172 ISTTATGATGAA
+172 
-184 DTARTTSVAA
+184 VAA

-222 DLGGVGHMQWVTTA
+222 DLGGVDHMQWVTTA

-244 MPVYGKLGDLFGRKH
+244 MPIYGKLGDLFGRKY

-296 GLIILS
+296 GLIILA

-317 YMGVLGSVF
+317 YMGVMGSVF

-360 IAAVAFFSR
+360 IAAVAFFLTNPER
-369 RPARRAKHPSVD
+369 RDDRPPVD
-381 VLGMMA
+381 VGGMMA

-399 AWGGTLFPWLSWQI
+399 AWGGTLYPWLSWQI
-413 VGLFALF
+413 LGLFALF
-420 AAMAVVFALV
+420 LVAAVVFVLV
-430 ERRAKEPVIPLFLFK
+430 ERRAKEPIIPMLLFK
-445 NRNFVVCTVTGM
+445 NRNFVVCTITGM

-494 GVLVTAVG
+494 GVLLTAVG
-502 AGLLATRTGR
+502 TGFLATKTGR

-524 AVGFVLLSRLAP
+524 AVGFVLLSRL
-536 GTPLPVA
+536 TPDTSLLMTGV
-543 GAFLFVLGFGIGLG
+543 FLFILGFGIGLG

-571 TIVGTATAANNFFRQ
+571 AIVGTATAANNFFRQ

-600 TSRLAADLAAQLPRV
+600 TSHLAADLAAQLPKT
-615 DNINMNRITPEYVQ
+615 DNISMNRITPQ
-629 HLAQPEQGLIATAY
+629 FIDHLGGPARDIITTAY

-658 IVGFVLMLTLKEH
+658 VVGFLLMLTLKEN
-671 PLATSVDHGG
+671 PLAKSVNHTG
-681 HSGDDA
+681 HPGDDAL